1 MSVLKLEKPFLSAP
15 ALLLALTPFSA
26 NADYKLNLTEGVTS
40 ISKEVY
46 DLHML
51 TFWMVTS
58 IGILVFGLML
68 WSIINHRRSKGAKA
82 AQFHHSS
89 KWEAIW
95 TIIPILILLAFAA
108 PSTRT
113 LIMMEDSGEPDMTIK
128 VTGYQWKW
136 HYDYLDDGVS
146 FFSALAQEHNEA
158 RQKGSNVDVSQIENY
173 LLEVDN
179 PVVVPI
185 NKKIRLL
192 LTANDVIH
200 AWWVP
205 ALGWKRDAIPG
216 FVNVNWTLLTE
227 PGIYRGQCA
236 ELCGKDHGFMPIV
249 VKAVTEPEY
258 REWVNQ
264 KKEEQALA
272 ASGVNR
278 EWTMAELMERGEQ
291 VYKSSCV
298 SCHQANGEGLPP
310 TFPALTG
317 SAIANGP
324 AENHIDIVLKGSPG
338 TPMQSFEAQLNAAD
352 IAAVVTYERNA
363 LGNSVGDMVQ
373 PAQVLSRQ

>member
-1 MSVLKLEKPFLSAP
+1 MSVSKLEKPFLVVLAALSAGLP
-15 ALLLALTPFSA
+15 ETVM
-26 NADYKLNLTEGVTS
+26 ADYKLNMPRGVTA
-40 ISKEVY
+40 ISREIY

-51 TFWMVTS
+51 AFWIVTI
-58 IGILVFGLML
+58 IGALVFGLMI
-68 WSIINHRRSKGAKA
+68 WSIIHHRKSRGVKA

-89 KWEAIW
+89 KWEAVW
-95 TIIPILILLAFAA
+95 TIIPIIILLALAA

-113 LIMMEDSGEPDMTIK
+113 LIMMEDSEEPDMTIK

-136 HYDYLDDGVS
+136 HYDYLDEGIS
-146 FFSALAQEHNEA
+146 FFSSLAPEHNEA
-158 RQKGSNVDVSQIENY
+158 RQPGSGVDVSQIENY

-179 PVVVPI
+179 PVVVPV
-185 NKKIRLL
+185 NKKIRIL

-205 ALGWKRDAIPG
+205 EIGWKRDAIPG
-216 FVNVNWTLLTE
+216 FVNVNWTELTE

-236 ELCGKDHGFMPIV
+236 ELCGKDHGYMPIV

-258 REWVNQ
+258 REWVEQ
-264 KKEEQALA
+264 TKKAQAEA
-272 ASGVNR
+272 AAGVDR
-278 EWTMAELMERGEQ
+278 EWTMAELVQRGEQ
-291 VYKSSCV
+291 VYRTSCV
-298 SCHQANGEGLPP
+298 GCHQANGQGLPP

-317 SAIANGP
+317 SPIATGP
-324 AENHIDIVLKGSPG
+324 IEDHVDIVLHGRPG
-338 TPMQSFEAQLNAAD
+338 TTMQAFGRQLNPVD

-373 PAQVLSRQ
+373 PARVQTLR

>member
-1 MSVLKLEKPFLSAP
+1 MSVSKLEKPFLSV
-15 ALLLALTPFSA
+15 LALFLGLVPLVA
-26 NADYKLNLTEGVTS
+26 QAEYRLNLTQGATA

-51 TFWMVTS
+51 AFWMVTS
-58 IGILVFGLML
+58 IGILVFGLMI
-68 WSIINHRRSKGAKA
+68 WSIFNHRRSRGAKA

-89 KWEAIW
+89 KWEAVW

-136 HYDYLDDGVS
+136 HYDYMEEGVS
-146 FFSALAQEHNEA
+146 FFSALAEEHNAA
-158 RQKGSNVDVSQIENY
+158 RQKDSGVDVSQIENY

-179 PVVVPI
+179 PVVVPV
-185 NKKIRLL
+185 NKKIRIL
-192 LTANDVIH
+192 LTANDVLH

-216 FVNVNWTLLTE
+216 FVNVNWTMLTE

-258 REWVNQ
+258 REWVEQ

-278 EWTMAELMERGEQ
+278 EWSMAELMERGEQ

-317 SAIANGP
+317 SVIATGP
-324 AENHIDIVLKGSPG
+324 VENHIDIVLKGSPG
-338 TPMQSFEAQLNAAD
+338 TPMQAFGAQLNAAD

-363 LGNSVGDMVQ
+363 LGNSVGDLVQ

>member
-1 MSVLKLEKPFLSAP
+1 V
-15 ALLLALTPFSA
+15 LALFLAVAPLA
-26 NADYKLNLTEGVTS
+26 ARAEYGLNLTEGVTT

-51 TFWMVTS
+51 AFWMVTS
-58 IGILVFGLML
+58 IGILVFGLMI
-68 WSIINHRRSKGAKA
+68 WSIINHRRSRGAKA
-82 AQFHHSS
+82 AQFHHNS
-89 KWEAIW
+89 KWEAVW
-95 TIIPILILLAFAA
+95 TIIPIIILLAFAA
-108 PSTRT
+108 PSTRV

-136 HYDYLDDGVS
+136 HYDYMEDGVS
-146 FFSALAQEHNEA
+146 FFSSLAEEHNAA
-158 RQKGSNVDVSQIENY
+158 RQKDSGVDVSQIENY

-179 PVVVPI
+179 PVVVPV

-216 FVNVNWTLLTE
+216 FVNVNWTMLTE

-258 REWVNQ
+258 REWVEQ

-291 VYKSSCV
+291 VYKSSCA
-298 SCHQANGEGLPP
+298 SCHQANGQGLPP

-317 SAIANGP
+317 SPITIGP
-324 AENHIDIVLKGSPG
+324 AENHIDIVLNGSPG
-338 TPMQSFEAQLNAAD
+338 TPMQAFSEQLNAAD

-363 LGNSVGDMVQ
+363 LGNSVGDLVQ